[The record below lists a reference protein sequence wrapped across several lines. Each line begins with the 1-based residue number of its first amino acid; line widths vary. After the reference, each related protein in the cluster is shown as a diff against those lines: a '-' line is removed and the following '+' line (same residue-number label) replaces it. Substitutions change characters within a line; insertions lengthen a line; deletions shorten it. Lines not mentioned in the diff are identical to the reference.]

1 MEVNAKSFCERNWH
15 KENLLLEINIY
26 KKLIICSY
34 SKIYQNYVILRT
46 AENVLIFLLHWEY
59 RVFSISEKEVI

>member
-15 KENLLLEINIY
+15 KKNLLLEVNIY

-34 SKIYQNYVILRT
+34 SNIYQNYVILRT
-46 AENVLIFLLHWEY
+46 AESVLIFLLHWEY
-59 RVFSISEKEVI
+59 RVFSIFEKEVI